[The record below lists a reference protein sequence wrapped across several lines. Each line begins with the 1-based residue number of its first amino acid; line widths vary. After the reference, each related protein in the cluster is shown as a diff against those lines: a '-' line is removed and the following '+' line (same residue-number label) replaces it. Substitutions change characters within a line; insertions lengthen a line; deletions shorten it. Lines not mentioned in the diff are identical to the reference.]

1 MELEVIKPPS
11 EEVGIPELLELDVC
25 AGGMTGTEVVE
36 LPDEGKRALVTSEGK
51 MPEVGKRPEVGTM
64 SIELEDDC
72 VDSGTLI
79 GIVGRSSKLV
89 EVLEDVGTAPV
100 EVEDSPGKRL
110 GSERPKVLVDVGPGV
125 FDVEDEVPSRP
136 ANKLTEVPVAVDVAP
151 VVVLVVDGEESPP
164 RFKSRPSRGSDEVEV
179 AVGDV

>member
-11 EEVGIPELLELDVC
+11 EEEVGIPELLELDVC

-36 LPDEGKRALVTSEGK
+36 LPDEGKRALVTSE
-51 MPEVGKRPEVGTM
+51 GKRPEVGTM

-136 ANKLTEVPVAVDVAP
+136 PNKLTEVPVVVDVAP